1 VQAPDSTRNFAQA
14 SLGSPQQQTTPKG
27 TVVVGA
33 LLITLMTLQGLSGW
47 FGLEWVQ
54 LPSVGILLA
63 IAIYTLFKGNKTARV
78 FILIAVFCGILALA
92 LLDSPMPTIWDG
104 IRRAL
109 FFQAFL
115 TALFTLQEAALRSK
129 MLHNIGHF
137 LINQPVRRRSFL
149 LVIGTNVMALMMN
162 IGALVMIG
170 SIAKASEATG
180 QTNMKSDSLEK
191 RQLPLAAL
199 RGFPPSSVWSPL
211 ALPPVFLATF
221 YPDVELSTVMLYG
234 VCVSVLLL
242 LLSFLVISI
251 EVWIA
256 ARSQQISE
264 PVHMAPT
271 RFPTQSVSTLA
282 GTLVMIFGSIVF
294 FSSLLDISVAISVIL
309 IIPATSVIWLLLM
322 CRFNIKKF
330 VQDPVRN
337 MVCFRLPQTVSE
349 TSVIVS
355 AAFMGPI
362 LLQVLPVEILADY
375 IITNSI
381 APALFAAVVF
391 FGMIG
396 AAMVGVNSVLSTTIA
411 LAVAGNPLAFGLEP
425 IALILVILT
434 AWALASQLTPFSTT
448 AIMVSKMFDVAP
460 AKLVFQ
466 WNGLLWALT
475 MLIATGVFIV
485 WGMW

>member
-1 VQAPDSTRNFAQA
+1 M
-14 SLGSPQQQTTPKG
+14 
-27 TVVVGA
+27 VGA
-33 LLITLMTLQGLSGW
+33 LLITLMTFQGLSGW

-54 LPSVGILLA
+54 MPSVGILLA
-63 IAIYTLFKGNKTARV
+63 VIIYTLIKGNKTARV
-78 FILIAVFCGILALA
+78 FILIAAFCGILAVA

-104 IRRAL
+104 LKRAL

-180 QTNMKSDSLEK
+180 QTNVKSDSLEK
-191 RQLPLAAL
+191 KQLPLAAL

-234 VCVSVLLL
+234 VCVSLLLL
-242 LLSFLVISI
+242 LLSFLVISV

-264 PVHMAPT
+264 PLHMAPT

-362 LLQVLPVEILADY
+362 LLQILPVEILADY

-396 AAMVGVNSVLSTTIA
+396 MAMVGVNSVLSTTIA
-411 LAVAGNPLAFGLEP
+411 LAVAGDPLAFGLEP

>member
-1 VQAPDSTRNFAQA
+1 VQASDPTLNSAQA
-14 SLGSPQQQTTPKG
+14 TSGSNSEPIAPKSN
-27 TVVVGA
+27 VVLGA
-33 LLITLMTLQGLSGW
+33 LLITLMTFQGLSGW

-63 IAIYTLFKGNKTARV
+63 VVIYTLINGNKTARV
-78 FILIAVFCGILALA
+78 FILIAAFCGILAVF
-92 LLDSPMPTIWDG
+92 LLDSPTPTIWDG
-104 IRRAL
+104 AKRAL

-115 TALFTLQEAALRSK
+115 TALFSLQEAALRSK

-170 SIAKASEATG
+170 SIAKASEATE
-180 QTNMKSDSLEK
+180 QIKVKSDSLERK
-191 RQLPLAAL
+191 QLPLAAL

-221 YPDVELSTVMLYG
+221 YPDVQLSTVMLYG
-234 VCVSVLLL
+234 AGISLVLL

-251 EVWIA
+251 EVWMA
-256 ARSQQISE
+256 TSKQEVSE
-264 PVHMAPT
+264 PIHVART
-271 RFPTQSVSTLA
+271 GFPTESVAMLA
-282 GTLVMIFGSIVF
+282 GTLVLIFGSIVF
-294 FSSLLDISVAISVIL
+294 FSNLLGISVAIAVIL
-309 IIPATSVIWLLLM
+309 IIPTTSIIWLLLM
-322 CRFNIKKF
+322 CRFNMKMF

-337 MVCFRLPQTVSE
+337 MVCFRLPQQVSE

-362 LLQVLPVEILADY
+362 LLEILPVEMLADY
-375 IITNSI
+375 IVANSL
-381 APALFAAVVF
+381 APALFAAIVF
-391 FGMIG
+391 FSMIG
-396 AAMVGVNSVLSTTIA
+396 LAMIGVNSVLSTTIA

-448 AIMVSKMFDVAP
+448 AIVVSKMFDVAP

-466 WNGLLWALT
+466 WNGLLWVLT
-475 MLIATGVFIV
+475 MLVSAGVFIV
-485 WGMW
+485 WGVW